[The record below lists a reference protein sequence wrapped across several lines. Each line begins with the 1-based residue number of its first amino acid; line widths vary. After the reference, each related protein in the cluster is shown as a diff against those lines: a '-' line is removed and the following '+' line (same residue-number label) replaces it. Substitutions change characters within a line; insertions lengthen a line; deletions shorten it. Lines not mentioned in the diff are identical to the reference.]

1 MKHEDIIEVTITLE
15 VVKVSN
21 VNREASKVCAGC
33 VAEFDA
39 KLCANLP
46 RCESNEGSFIFKASS
61 K

>member
-1 MKHEDIIEVTITLE
+1 MEHEDIIEVTITLE

-21 VNREASKVCAGC
+21 GNREASKACAGC

-39 KLCANLP
+39 NLCANLP
-46 RCESNEGSFIFKASS
+46 KCESNEGSFIFKAAS